1 MRIQPANPREVP
13 LKLKMC
19 KLPEQIFL
27 QRIHQF
33 KTEITFMYILRYMSI
48 YKYVQTVMLQKK
60 EQCAEKV
67 SVCTCKSQTVLPQV
81 VPTEFSAEIPLKIN
95 KLLKKLYMFN

>member
-1 MRIQPANPREVP
+1 MRIQPVNPREVP

-19 KLPEQIFL
+19 KHPEQIFL

-33 KTEITFMYILRYMSI
+33 KTEITFMYILRYMSM

-60 EQCAEKV
+60 EQCDEKV
-67 SVCTCKSQTVLPQV
+67 KVCAYAKVAVLPQV
-81 VPTEFSAEIPLKIN
+81 VPTEF
-95 KLLKKLYMFN
+95 